1 MVPPHDATDT
11 GRVQIILG
19 HTLLTFGKH
28 SGLYFQ
34 ATPALWLQ
42 NSKQSGLAKTADQG
56 VSYPSASF
64 LLGGHLS
71 EGRHQLLRRGH
82 EFPLLLP
89 QPQIKGIGFHRRTPI
104 QLPVSAAALRC
115 RLGFQHPTTAA
126 AAASSARTR
135 SGDSRSAA

>member
-71 EGRHQLLRRGH
+71 VGRHQLLRRRH
-82 EFPLLLP
+82 EFPLLHP
-89 QPQIKGIGFHRRTPI
+89 QPPLTGISFHLSTPL
-104 QLPVSAAALRC
+104 QLPVFTVAFRY
-115 RLGFQHPTTAA
+115 
-126 AAASSARTR
+126 
-135 SGDSRSAA
+135 